1 MGTEYLMVAAIDFGT
16 TFSGYAFSTRADFEK
31 DPLKI
36 SANQAWVS
44 GQRYLLSMKTPTTL
58 LLTKAGKFVSFG
70 YEAET
75 KYYNIALENKM
86 RNFLFFERFKMKLH
100 QNYEVKYKINWSK
113 KVFCQHFSLVN
124 ANRSQ

>member
-44 GQRYLLSMKTPTTL
+44 GQRYLLSLKTPTTL

-70 YEAET
+70 YEAEM
-75 KYYNIALENKM
+75 KYYNNIALENEM
-86 RNFLFFERFKMKLH
+86 EDYLFFERFKMKLH
-100 QNYEVKYKINWSK
+100 QHNEVKYKKLDEKSILATFHSCK
-113 KVFCQHFSLVN
+113 CQSI
-124 ANRSQ
+124 

>member
-1 MGTEYLMVAAIDFGT
+1 MGTDYLIVAAIDFGT

-44 GQRYLLSMKTPTTL
+44 GQRYLLSLKTPTTL

-70 YEAET
+70 YEAVM
-75 KYYNIALENKM
+75 KYYNIALENEM
-86 RNFLFFERFKMKLH
+86 EDYLFFERFKMKLH
-100 QNYEVKYKINWSK
+100 QHNEVKYKKLDEKSTLPTL
-113 KVFCQHFSLVN
+113 FFL
-124 ANRSQ
+124 